1 MESTPYLYQT
11 RFVYHNL
18 HETFGP
24 KATRQTFTRM
34 GWTGDGLRRRCRGS

>member
-18 HETFGP
+18 HETLAEGH
-24 KATRQTFTRM
+24 AADLHRY
-34 GWTGDGLRRRCRGS
+34 GLDRG